1 MAFSRFLDPKND
13 YLFKRL
19 FGKEQN
25 KDILIYF
32 INSIL
37 NLTGE
42 RAVQD
47 VTYLRP
53 DQNPEYGY
61 KKESMVDVLCR
72 DQTGT
77 QFIIQIKVAKFSEF
91 EERAQVYATNAYV
104 NQMNVGGKYEKLKEV
119 IFIALT
125 EYVKFPDKPDWKSE
139 RVTLDKKRFEKDL
152 KYLKEFSFTYIE
164 LPKFKKTINELTTT
178 EEKWVYFFKH
188 AHETL
193 EKDVET
199 YLGDDV
205 VLKKAFYESTKFS
218 MSEQEWNSYESALKN
233 ERDAKAIE
241 DYNIEQGKIE
251 GRIEG
256 LAEGEAKGEK
266 AAKIEI
272 AQGMLAKKMDVK
284 LIAELTGLTVIEI
297 NELK

>member
-1 MAFSRFLDPKND
+1 M
-13 YLFKRL
+13 

-32 INSIL
+32 INKIL

-91 EERAQVYATNAYV
+91 EERFMRQSLYQSENGEKYA
-104 NQMNVGGKYEKLKEV
+104 ELKEV

-125 EYVKFPDKPDWKSE
+125 DYVMFPNKPDWK
-139 RVTLDKKRFEKDL
+139 
-152 KYLKEFSFTYIE
+152 
-164 LPKFKKTINELTTT
+164 
-178 EEKWVYFFKH
+178 
-188 AHETL
+188 
-193 EKDVET
+193 
-199 YLGDDV
+199 
-205 VLKKAFYESTKFS
+205 
-218 MSEQEWNSYESALKN
+218 
-233 ERDAKAIE
+233 
-241 DYNIEQGKIE
+241 
-251 GRIEG
+251 
-256 LAEGEAKGEK
+256 
-266 AAKIEI
+266 
-272 AQGMLAKKMDVK
+272 
-284 LIAELTGLTVIEI
+284 LIM
-297 NELK
+297 